1 MRALR
6 ALYLSQA
13 RLFVRDRATALIS
26 VLLPLVL
33 GVFFGYIFGGS
44 DSTPLRVVVVNQDVG
59 TAATAVVDDLTSRR
73 SADLLVVA
81 DTTESAA
88 RKLEAGDTDLVIVVP
103 AGFSEQVARKAP
115 AELTASVNS
124 GHNVN
129 ANVAALAAQAMIA
142 EIDGKLSGTDGL
154 IALEQRD
161 ITTRVPSLAD
171 FYVPNF
177 LAISMLW
184 LSLFATALPL
194 VKQREAGCLLRIS
207 VAPVSKTTF
216 MTAVTLWR
224 MTVGVIQSA
233 LFIAV
238 ATLTM
243 GSAVSPRWLPLAGAV
258 LLGNLV
264 FTAMGYMIAGLS
276 RTVSSAEGLAQVFN
290 FGFLFLSGVF
300 FTADMLPEAVRRIA
314 DAIPL
319 AYLADLL
326 RQTLVDYPPLF
337 PAPLDFAILA
347 GSGLLFTLLAVRTW
361 RWQ

>member
-13 RLFVRDRATALIS
+13 RLFARDKATVLIA

-33 GVFFGYIFGGS
+33 GVFFGYIFGPAGS
-44 DSTPLRVVVVNQDVG
+44 SPLRVVVVNEDAG
-59 TAATAVVDDLTSRR
+59 AAAAAVVDDITSRR
-73 SADLLVVA
+73 SADLLVVTDA
-81 DTTESAA
+81 REPAT
-88 RKLEAGDTDLVIVVP
+88 RKLEAGDADLVIVVP
-103 AGFSEQVARKAP
+103 AGFSEQVARKVP
-115 AELTASVNS
+115 TSLTASVNS

-129 ANVAALAAQAMIA
+129 ADVASLAAQAMIA
-142 EIDGKLSGTDGL
+142 EIDGKLSGTDRL
-154 IALEQRD
+154 IGVQQRD
-161 ITTRVPSLAD
+161 ITTQVPSLAD

-194 VKQREAGCLLRIS
+194 VKQRESGCLLRIS

-216 MTAVTLWR
+216 MAAVTLWR
-224 MTVGVIQSA
+224 MTVGVVQSA

-238 ATLTM
+238 AMLTM
-243 GSAVSPRWLPLAGAV
+243 GSAVTPRWLPLLGAV

-264 FTAMGYMIAGLS
+264 FTVMGYMIAGLS
-276 RTVSSAEGLAQVFN
+276 RTVSSAEGIAQVFN

-300 FTADMLPEAVRRIA
+300 FTADMLPEAVRRVA

-326 RQTLVDYPPLF
+326 RQMLVDYPALF
-337 PAPLDFAILA
+337 PAWLDFAVLG
-347 GSGLLFTLLAVRTW
+347 GSGLLFTLLALRTW